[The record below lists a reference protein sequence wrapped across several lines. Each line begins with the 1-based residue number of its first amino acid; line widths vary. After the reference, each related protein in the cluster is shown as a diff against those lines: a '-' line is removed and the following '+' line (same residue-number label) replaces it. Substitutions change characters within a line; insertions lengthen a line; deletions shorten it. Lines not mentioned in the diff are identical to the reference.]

1 MQRSG
6 TVPCITVTGY
16 QDFVQHLALWKRKKT
31 QCFRNWNTYP
41 VIEAN
46 LFYRTK
52 LRKYSLP
59 SHLRMETDL
68 ISRMMCFLFRT
79 PDGGRCPEFQQ

>member
-1 MQRSG
+1 MYYCYWISG
-6 TVPCITVTGY
+6 LCPASGIVE
-16 QDFVQHLALWKRKKT
+16 KKKTT
-31 QCFRNWNTYP
+31 QCFRNWNTYS

-59 SHLRMETDL
+59 SHLRMETYL
-68 ISRMMCFLFRT
+68 ISRMMCFIFRT
-79 PDGGRCPEFQQ
+79 PDGGRSPEFQQ